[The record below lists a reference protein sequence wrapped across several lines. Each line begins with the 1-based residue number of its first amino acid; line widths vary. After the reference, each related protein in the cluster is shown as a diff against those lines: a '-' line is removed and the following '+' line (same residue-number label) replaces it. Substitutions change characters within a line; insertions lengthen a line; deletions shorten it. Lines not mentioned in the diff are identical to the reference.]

1 GEEGSI
7 ILDNELSTFQQ
18 SYADGN
24 PEENQ
29 IIFYE
34 GLEILS
40 RIFKGQS
47 KENAIIALK
56 KLLKRETLTFD
67 EVKQRR
73 LHINQNGIACNGVP
87 DIDRTMGDDY
97 HRGAIKTAKKI
108 GIDPKGSMPC
118 YQLDQCSRCKSARMV
133 DDAKQ
138 VYKLLSFIE
147 VMELR
152 IDLRPDNESLLETTT
167 YLRIMINENISNEVL
182 AEANKMLY
190 LNGLHPLVEKMQA
203 AQILA

>member
-1 GEEGSI
+1 
-7 ILDNELSTFQQ
+7 
-18 SYADGN
+18 
-24 PEENQ
+24 
-29 IIFYE
+29 
-34 GLEILS
+34 
-40 RIFKGQS
+40 
-47 KENAIIALK
+47 
-56 KLLKRETLTFD
+56 
-67 EVKQRR
+67 
-73 LHINQNGIACNGVP
+73 
-87 DIDRTMGDDY
+87 
-97 HRGAIKTAKKI
+97 
-108 GIDPKGSMPC
+108 
-118 YQLDQCSRCKSARMV
+118 MV

-138 VYKLLSFIE
+138 EYRLLSFIQ